1 MRRSAQAS
9 GRPLDRCSGYPVPPR
24 RQFWRYLDLRPDPQY
39 ITATCCRPALTD
51 IRRGFEI
58 PENSSPLGAHPSKEG
73 WALEGCSDSLELL
86 KYRHTTDA
94 DITMAI
100 SPFKFL
106 QEVRSETNKV
116 TWPTRR
122 ETTITTIMVF
132 VMVALASIF
141 FFAADQVIRYLVTFL
156 LGIH

>member
-1 MRRSAQAS
+1 LVRAVQAPAF
-9 GRPLDRCSGYPVPPR
+9 GPPD
-24 RQFWRYLDLRPDPQY
+24 LDLLPDWQY
-39 ITATCCRPALTD
+39 ITGTCCRPALTD
-51 IRRGFEI
+51 IRRGFEF
-58 PENSSPLGAHPSKEG
+58 PRTSSPLAGSSFKRGLGARG
-73 WALEGCSDSLELL
+73 LFGFLENLRNRLNGRGSS
-86 KYRHTTDA
+86 
-94 DITMAI
+94 TMAF

-106 QEVRSETNKV
+106 QEVRSETAKV

-141 FFAADQVIRYLVTFL
+141 FFAADQIIRYLVTFL